1 MANGKP
7 PVILFGGDA
16 INVLGAMRNLGRNK
30 VQVYHVTEELS
41 EATFSRYCKGSFIVP
56 KIQQD
61 MGKQRNLLK
70 NFEKTGSTAVI
81 FPCSDIFCLTL
92 ASLKEELGDS
102 FHILAPRKE
111 IAETLIN
118 KRKFYHSLE
127 KQNIAHP
134 ITYFPESLADAQKI
148 GQEISYPVYLRP
160 SISQIFGQT
169 FHTKGFVARSREEL
183 TKYYRLAT
191 RYKIDVLIQEIVS
204 SSAVEL
210 FGINSYFDEKSNP
223 LGIFAY
229 HRVREWPIGFG
240 NGSLI
245 ESVPLS
251 SVSQIRKTLV
261 DYLQNM
267 GFYGLVDAEFK
278 RDPRDYKFRLL
289 EINPRSWWQNS
300 LSQKCGINLILM
312 AYMDAIGHRTGSGGD
327 YEAGVKWIHSFN
339 DLRSV
344 MKMFE
349 DQAITLPRW
358 LSSLQKIRDWA
369 FFSANDLF
377 PWVLSP
383 FFGFRSW
390 SQMRMRQPPM
400 VSCYEHA
407 VGTKSTRHIEHSSAN
422 VY

>member
-1 MANGKP
+1 MANVNP
-7 PVILFGGDA
+7 PAILFGGDA
-16 INVLGAMRNLGRNK
+16 INVLGAMRNLGRNG
-30 VQVYHVTEELS
+30 VHVYYINEEKN

-61 MGKQRNLLK
+61 KEKQRNLLNNFGK
-70 NFEKTGSTAVI
+70 NTPTAVI

-92 ASLKEELGDS
+92 ASLKEELGDG

-118 KRKFYHSLE
+118 KRKFYQSLDR
-127 KQNIAHP
+127 QNIAHP
-134 ITYFPESLADAQKI
+134 ITYFPKSLVDAQKI

-169 FHTKGFVARSREEL
+169 FHTKGFIARSREEL

-210 FGINSYFDEKSNP
+210 FGINSYFDENSNP

-229 HRVREWPIGFG
+229 HRLREWPVGFG

-251 SVSQIRKTLV
+251 SVSQIKKTLV
-261 DYLQNM
+261 DYLHNL
-267 GFYGLVDAEFK
+267 GYYGLVDAEFK
-278 RDPRDYKFRLL
+278 RDPRDLKFKLL

-300 LSQKCGINLILM
+300 LSEKCGINLILM
-312 AYMDAIGHRTGSGGD
+312 AYLDAIGHKRDSEGD
-327 YEAGVKWIHSFN
+327 YKTGVKWIYCLN

-344 MKMFE
+344 MKIFKN
-349 DQAITLPRW
+349 QAITLPQW
-358 LSSLQKIRDWA
+358 LSSLQKIDDWA
-369 FFSANDLF
+369 FFSANDPF

-383 FFGFRSW
+383 FFGLRLW
-390 SQMRMRQPPM
+390 WQTRRRQPFNDR
-400 VSCYEHA
+400 SCH
-407 VGTKSTRHIEHSSAN
+407 EHSVVREN
-422 VY
+422 IPDL